1 MTTLTKAAALTGASI
16 MALAWGGGAMAQTA
30 PVAVE
35 EIVVTARQRSE
46 SLRDV
51 PASVSA
57 LGQATLEAAGVDR
70 AADFVALT
78 PGVSLVQAA
87 EQGDAQVNI
96 RGINSAR
103 DAQASFAFVIDGVQM
118 ANPAA
123 FNREFSDLRQIEV
136 VKGPQ
141 GAVYGRNA
149 AAGAIIVT
157 TVEPNS
163 DLQGSAKISAANR
176 DSFTGEVRV
185 AGPLSDK
192 LSGSLSADWR
202 KTDGFYNSDF
212 GGAAVDRFSGGNING
227 RLVARLSDATK
238 LDFKIRY
245 GELEAGS
252 IAYNAVFALPS
263 FASALSTP
271 AYNEDV
277 NDHKFTFQN
286 NVPHTNNQTAFETSL
301 KLDHDL
307 GFATL
312 TAWAL
317 YSDIRNDLVA
327 DGTSASFGFFNAD
340 PACVKSVA
348 NLSANGVVLPSPQY
362 LAPTPGGSFFGA
374 YSPTTCDGYQY
385 QKRDQKDVSGEIR
398 LTSPS
403 DQRLRWMAGAYY
415 LHIDREV
422 GVATGLDGGGEVP
435 KSLYVASGPYST
447 EQLVWDDFKSDV
459 GAVFGQLAYDVF
471 PSVEASLA
479 LRYDSEKRK
488 VHNLIPTAAR
498 TKYIDFNGPPYT
510 GSAPL
515 NPGLDTT
522 LNPGGIKDQEKTFDQ
537 IQPKIAIRWKASD
550 DWTLYGDWG
559 VGFKSGGFN
568 SQGSAA
574 TVNAFINPVR
584 VAAGFTPVQIRD
596 DFGKEVSD
604 SFEIGAKGRLF
615 DGRLTVDAAAYST
628 AVDDMQFFEFFVG
641 PFGLL
646 RVVSNIDKVDIRGA
660 ELGLGWKVTSKLML
674 EASGAYTDSEI
685 KKNSV
690 RPDTVGNESPYTPK
704 YTWNL
709 AASYAQPLP
718 DDLTLKAR
726 VDVRGTGP
734 TWFHVVQGQ
743 NNPTVF
749 ELSYGA
755 LGRANYAQTRR
766 DAFTTVDL
774 RVGIEA
780 DTWSL
785 TAFGQNILDKKY
797 LTEVIPAPEFGGAF
811 ASPAAGGSYGVELSM
826 KF

>member
-1 MTTLTKAAALTGASI
+1 MTTLTKAAALMGGSI
-16 MALAWGGGAMAQTA
+16 MALTWAGGAMAQTA

-57 LGQATLEAAGVDR
+57 LGQATLDAAGVDR

-157 TVEPNS
+157 TIEPGS
-163 DLQGSAKISAANR
+163 DFQGSAKASAANR
-176 DSFTGEVRV
+176 QSFTGEVRV

-212 GGAAVDRFSGGNING
+212 GGGAVDRFNGGNING
-227 RLVARLSDATK
+227 RLIARLSDATK

-245 GELEAGS
+245 GELKAGS
-252 IAYNAVFALPS
+252 IAYNAVFSLPS
-263 FASALSTP
+263 FASVLATP

-340 PACVKSVA
+340 SACVKSVA
-348 NLSANGVVLPSPQY
+348 NLSANGVVLPSPQF
-362 LAPTPGGSFFGA
+362 LASTPGGSFFGA

-385 QKRDQKDVSGEIR
+385 QKRDQKDLSGEIR
-398 LTSPS
+398 LASPS

-435 KSLYVASGPYST
+435 KSLYVATGPYST

-459 GAVFGQLAYDVF
+459 GAVFGQLAYDVV

-498 TKYIDFNGPPYT
+498 TKYIDFSGPPYT

-537 IQPKIAIRWKASD
+537 VQPKIALRWKASD

-584 VAAGFTPVQIRD
+584 VAAGFAPVQIRD
-596 DFGKEVSD
+596 DFDKEVSD
-604 SFEIGAKGRLF
+604 SFELGAKGRLF
-615 DGRLTVDAAAYST
+615 NGRLTVDAAAYST
-628 AVDDMQFFEFFVG
+628 SVDDMQFFEFFVG

-660 ELGLGWKVTSKLML
+660 ELGLGWKATSKLML

-749 ELSYGA
+749 ELSFGA
-755 LGRANYAQTRR
+755 LGRANYAKTRR
-766 DAFTTVDL
+766 DAYATVDL

-811 ASPAAGGSYGVELSM
+811 ASPAAGGSYGVELSV

>member
-1 MTTLTKAAALTGASI
+1 MTISRKTAALMGGSL
-16 MALAWGGGAMAQTA
+16 MALAGADGALAQSQ
-30 PVAVE
+30 PVTVE
-35 EIVVTARQRSE
+35 EIVVTARQRAE
-46 SLRDV
+46 NLRDV

-57 LGQATLEAAGVDR
+57 IGQATLEAAGVAR
-70 AADFVALT
+70 AGDFVGLT

-87 EQGDAQVNI
+87 EQGDAQINI
-96 RGINSAR
+96 RGNNSAR

-149 AAGAIIVT
+149 AAGAVIVT
-157 TVEPNS
+157 TVEPG
-163 DLQGSAKISAANR
+163 DQFEGSAKVSVANR
-176 DSFTGEVRV
+176 NAFTGQARV
-185 AGPLSDK
+185 AAPLSER
-192 LSGSLSADWR
+192 LAGSLSVDWR

-212 GGAAVDRFSGGNING
+212 GGKAVDRFNGANVNG
-227 RLVARLSDATK
+227 RLVGKIGDDTK
-238 LDFKIRY
+238 LDFKVRY

-252 IAYNAVFALPS
+252 IAYNAVFALPA
-263 FASALSTP
+263 FASVLATP
-271 AYNEDV
+271 SYFEDV
-277 NDHKFTFQN
+277 NDHSFTFQN
-286 NVPHTNNQTAFETSL
+286 NVPHTNKQKAFETSL
-301 KLDHDL
+301 KLEHDL

-317 YSDIRNDLVA
+317 YSDIRNNLVA
-327 DGTSASFGFFNAD
+327 DGTSASFGFFNAS
-340 PACVKSVA
+340 ASCINSVTA
-348 NLSANGVVLPSPQY
+348 LSARGVTLPAPQVLAS
-362 LAPTPGGSFFGA
+362 TPGASFFGA

-385 QKRDQKDVSGEIR
+385 QKRNQKDLSGEFR
-398 LTSPS
+398 LTSPT

-415 LHIDREV
+415 LHINREV
-422 GVATGLDGGGEVP
+422 GVATNLDGGGDVP
-435 KSLYVASGPYST
+435 KTLYVASGPYST
-447 EQLVWDDFKSDV
+447 EQLVWDRYKSDV
-459 GAVFGQLAYDVF
+459 GAVFGQLAYDIV

-479 LRYDSEKRK
+479 LRYDREDRK
-488 VHNLIPTAAR
+488 VHNLVPTAAR

-515 NPGLDTT
+515 NPGLDPT
-522 LNPGGIKDQEKTFDQ
+522 LNPGGIKDQERTFEQ
-537 IQPKIAIRWKASD
+537 VQPKVALRWKASD

-568 SQGSAA
+568 SLGSAA
-574 TVNAFINPVR
+574 TVNTFVNPVR
-584 VAAGFTPVQIRD
+584 VAAGFAPVKIRD
-596 DFGKEVSD
+596 DFGKEKSSSV
-604 SFEIGAKGRLF
+604 EVGAKGRLF
-615 DGRLTVDAAAYST
+615 EGRLTVDAAAYDT
-628 AVDDMQFFEFFVG
+628 RVDDMQFFEFFVG

-646 RVVSNIDKVDIRGA
+646 RVVSNIDKVSIKGA
-660 ELGLGWKVTSKLML
+660 ELGLAWRATRGLTL

-685 KKNSV
+685 KKSSV
-690 RPDTVGNESPYTPK
+690 RPDTVGNTSPYTPK

-709 AASYAQPLP
+709 AAQYQHPLP
-718 DDLTLKAR
+718 DDLSFKTR

-743 NNPTVF
+743 TNPTVF

-755 LGRANYAQTRR
+755 LGRADYTKSRR
-766 DAFTTVDL
+766 DAFTIVDL

-780 DTWSL
+780 DTWAI

-797 LTEVIPAPEFGGAF
+797 LTEVIPAPEFGGSF
-811 ASPAAGGSYGVELSM
+811 ASPAAGGSYGVEFSF

>member
-1 MTTLTKAAALTGASI
+1 MTTLPRTVALTGASI
-16 MALAWGGGAMAQTA
+16 MALTWAGGAMAQTT
-30 PVAVE
+30 PIAVE

-57 LGQATLEAAGVDR
+57 LGQATLDAAGVDR

-78 PGVSLVQAA
+78 PGVSMVQAA

-163 DLQGSAKISAANR
+163 DFQSSAKISAANR
-176 DSFTGEVRV
+176 ESFTGEVRV

-263 FASALSTP
+263 FASVLATP

-340 PACVKSVA
+340 AACVRSVA
-348 NLSANGVVLPSPQY
+348 NLSANGVVLPSPQF
-362 LAPTPGGSFFGA
+362 LAPTPDGSFFGA

-398 LTSPS
+398 LASPS

-422 GVATGLDGGGEVP
+422 GVATGIDGGGEVP
-435 KSLYVASGPYST
+435 KSLYVATGPYST

-459 GAVFGQLAYDVF
+459 GAVFGQLAYDIV

-515 NPGLDTT
+515 NPGLDPT

-537 IQPKIAIRWKASD
+537 VQPKVALRWKASD

-584 VAAGFTPVQIRD
+584 VAAGFTPVKIAD
-596 DFGKEVSD
+596 DFDKEVSD

-615 DGRLTVDAAAYST
+615 NGRLTVDAAAYST
-628 AVDDMQFFEFFVG
+628 KVDDMQFFEFFVG

-718 DDLTLKAR
+718 DDLTLKGR

-734 TWFHVVQGQ
+734 TWFHAVQGQ

-755 LGRANYAQTRR
+755 LGRANYAKSRR
-766 DAFTTVDL
+766 DAYATVDL

-797 LTEVIPAPEFGGAF
+797 LTEVIPAPEFGGSF
-811 ASPAAGGSYGVELSM
+811 ASPAAGGSYGVELSV